1 MNITLR
7 WRVALVV
14 AAVTTLALAALLV
27 FDRLVLVDGFR
38 QLEDDEVR
46 RDVTRVVHVVHV
58 VDAERDR
65 MNVLLGDWAS
75 WDDAYSYMQ
84 TRSPAFVTSNL
95 PDDILDTMDLAALV
109 FFDTSGRAVE
119 GRTIRP
125 DGKPGAIQELS
136 PDWSMTRVPDV
147 LRRANDAAANGG
159 VMRTEAGTP
168 LLFVAQPI
176 LRSDGSGAPRGTLV
190 FARWLNADRVETFSK
205 MLDTPIEFL
214 PLAEAPLDLIGSDAQ
229 SDRLLALREHGE
241 AVGYGVVRDINGQA
255 ALIIRTSQQ
264 RSVSALSTNTTFALV
279 GSVLALGVL
288 LAIAMTIAL
297 RAAVLGPLRRL
308 RGEMVAVSSGSSD
321 ARVTVVGT
329 DELAQMAEDVNRM
342 LDRLTTSA
350 IEHERLQDVVREQ
363 RDLAATALETMSEGL
378 VAFDVQGFCI
388 VCNPAAAR
396 LLGTTDARARGRHMT
411 ELLPGV
417 AAPVGERPDGPQ
429 LLELNGRTL
438 AVTRDRGGP
447 PSATRHSVIT
457 LRDVT
462 EVLDVERMRRDVIS
476 TVSHELRTPL
486 TAIQATVE
494 MLEGAESGP
503 RNGVQANLVSL
514 LTRNVARLRRIL
526 DDLLTL
532 SALEGA
538 SARLDRDRLD
548 IGVLANRVVE
558 DLRPTAIAA
567 GVAISC
573 GTQGE
578 VVAWADEARIRQVLE
593 NLIQNAIKFSSSDSG
608 GVEVSVSGQLS
619 EVRIAVLD
627 HGVGIPASELTRV
640 FERFYRSTAAP
651 RNTQGTGLGLPIA
664 RMIVEL
670 HGGRIWLESDG
681 RSGTVA
687 YVTLPTT
694 RPISGAASATV

>member
-7 WRVALVV
+7 WRVALIV

-46 RDVTRVVHVVHV
+46 RDVMRVVHA

-65 MNVLLGDWAS
+65 MNVLIGDWAS
-75 WDDAYSYMQ
+75 WDDAYGYMQ
-84 TRSPAFVTSNL
+84 TRSPAFITSNL

-109 FFDTSGRAVE
+109 FFDTNGRVVE
-119 GRTIRP
+119 GRTVRP
-125 DGKPGAIQELS
+125 DGKSGAIQELS

-147 LRRANDAAANGG
+147 LRRANDATANGG
-159 VMRTEAGTP
+159 VMRTEAGTS
-168 LLFVAQPI
+168 LLFVALPI
-176 LRSDGSGAPRGTLV
+176 FRSDGSGTSRGTLV

-205 MLDTPIEFL
+205 VLDTPLEFL
-214 PLAEAPLDLIGSDAQ
+214 PLAEAPPDLIGSDVH

-264 RSVSALSTNTTFALV
+264 RGVGALSTSTTFTLV
-279 GSVLALGVL
+279 GSVLTLGAL
-288 LAIAMTIAL
+288 LAIAMTVAL

-308 RGEMVAVSSGSSD
+308 RGEMVAVSGGPSD

-329 DELAQMAEDVNRM
+329 DELARMAEDVNGM
-342 LDRLTTSA
+342 LDRLTASA
-350 IEHERLQDVVREQ
+350 LERDRLQDVVREQ

-378 VAFDVQGFCI
+378 VAFDMQGFCI

-396 LLGTTDARARGRHMT
+396 LFGTTDARARGRHMT

-417 AAPVGERPDGPQ
+417 AAPIVERPDGPQ

-447 PSATRHSVIT
+447 PNATRHSVIT

-503 RNGVQANLVSL
+503 RSGVQANLVSL

-538 SARLDRDRLD
+538 SVRLDRDRLD

-573 GTQGE
+573 GTLGE

-593 NLIQNAIKFSSSDSG
+593 NLIQNAIKFSSSSDSG
-608 GVEVSVSGQLS
+608 GVEVSVSGQIS

-670 HGGRIWLESDG
+670 HRGRIWLESDG